1 VLLIAI
7 TVVVLANLILA
18 VLVTLIIVIAT
29 VSTLVVI
36 LILVLTIEMRLTVGT
51 VLLIAWHALVI
62 LALLLHG
69 GHKHLNNR
77 GDLFNVFV
85 FVLRG

>member
-1 VLLIAI
+1 MLVVAI
-7 TVVVLANLILA
+7 TVVVLADLILA
-18 VLVTLIIVIAT
+18 VLVTLIIVIIA

-36 LILVLTIEMRLTVGT
+36 LILILTIVMRLTVGT

-62 LALLLHG
+62 LALLLHS

-77 GDLFNVFV
+77 GNLLNVFV